1 MTTRPLVDHSPVA
14 VARLSPSVALS
25 KGEAIDACQ
34 ALADAD
40 HALTEAG
47 RQREA
52 RALGMLFELFEDRLA
67 GV

>member
-1 MTTRPLVDHSPVA
+1 LTTRPLVDDAPVA
-14 VARLSPSVALS
+14 VARLRPSVALT

-47 RQREA
+47 RHSQA

-67 GV
+67 AV

>member
-14 VARLSPSVALS
+14 VARLRPSVALT
-25 KGEAIDACQ
+25 KGEAMDACQ

-40 HALTEAG
+40 RALTEVG
-47 RQREA
+47 RPSEA

>member
-1 MTTRPLVDHSPVA
+1 MTSRPPVDGSPMA
-14 VARLSPSVALS
+14 VARLRPSVALT

-40 HALTEAG
+40 LALVEVG
-47 RQREA
+47 RESEA
-52 RALGMLFELFEDRLA
+52 RALGILFELFEDRLA